1 MQVSSLDRMVRR
13 SVIHVLQAALVL
25 LVLCAGCAGPAPRA
39 EIPFGE
45 WSGQGTFVY
54 ERWQSAD
61 TAAEDEPARSIHR
74 CYPTS
79 LSIRPGQ
86 LDGREV
92 VELEI
97 RSDRGPLPEL
107 DDRTHI
113 KAALL
118 KAKRVSD
125 RAVLYRV
132 VGFLINPKQGETLRF
147 LDDAPPVS
155 ASCTTTDGATV
166 LQIHYADDFVDA
178 ISFRGG
184 HVEKSGTYFT
194 TDEGLIHWSETLSP
208 QK

>member
-1 MQVSSLDRMVRR
+1 MQGSSIDGVVRR
-13 SVIHVLQAALVL
+13 SVIRVLGATLGP

-61 TAAEDEPARSIHR
+61 PAAKDEQARSIHR

-79 LSIRPGQ
+79 LSIRPGT

-92 VELEI
+92 VELVI
-97 RSDRGPLPEL
+97 LSDRGPLPEL

-132 VGFLINPKQGETLRF
+132 VGFLINPKEGETLRF

-155 ASCTTTDGATV
+155 ASSTTTKGATV

-184 HVEKSGTYFT
+184 HVEKSGAYFAP
-194 TDEGLIHWSETLSP
+194 DDGLIHWSETLSP
-208 QK
+208 RK